1 MGSIVPSIPGTSACT
16 SGEGIHECREHE
28 MIDKKAVK
36 FHFSGQ
42 WRGERES
49 EIGVKKGGHG
59 LHEGLI
65 VNHERY

>member
-1 MGSIVPSIPGTSACT
+1 
-16 SGEGIHECREHE
+16 

-59 LHEGLI
+59 LHEGFI
-65 VNHERY
+65 VNHGRY